1 MSDTIGEQVPLGK
14 WRVEVELKDQ
24 QNFVTYL
31 ENRPAISYGE
41 KMVRV
46 AGMDFEMWWP
56 LNAVGNCNVTLEH
69 KVGVFKMIEQVG
81 LDVVRKHARAMKQSD
96 DEEVMTMGRILE
108 SEASRYEACLDFIT
122 EAAEDA

>member
-1 MSDTIGEQVPLGK
+1 MSNLSEQVPLGK
-14 WRVEVELKDQ
+14 WRVEVDLKDR
-24 QNFVTYL
+24 QNFFTYL

-41 KMVRV
+41 KMFRV

-56 LNAVGNCNVTLEH
+56 LDAVGNCNVTLEH

-81 LDVVRKHARAMKQSD
+81 LDVVRAHARAMKQSD

-108 SEASRYEACLDFIT
+108 SEAARYEACLDFIT